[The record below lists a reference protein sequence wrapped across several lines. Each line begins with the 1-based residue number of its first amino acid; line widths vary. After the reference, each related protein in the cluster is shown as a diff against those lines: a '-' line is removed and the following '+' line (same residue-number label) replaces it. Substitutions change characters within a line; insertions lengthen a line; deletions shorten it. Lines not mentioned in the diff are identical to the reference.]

1 MSNKL
6 STRAGNIREFEVFQA
21 NGGKSIDASPG
32 VVDIKY
38 YEDILSNTV
47 SLSAIITESG
57 ESDKK
62 SFGNKGMLDGLPIRG
77 GNPSHIVIEDNDGHT
92 LRFLSLIH
100 I

>member
-1 MSNKL
+1 VLSFKKHCIKMSNKL

-57 ESDKK
+57 ESYMLIEL
-62 SFGNKGMLDGLPIRG
+62 GMLLLVHKRMF
-77 GNPSHIVIEDNDGHT
+77 IV
-92 LRFLSLIH
+92 
-100 I
+100 